1 MDAHVLASTV
11 ASGKGFISSDRAA
24 NACWALWFS
33 RAVCGLIGVMV
44 LLHVVVV
51 VLVGVVVVVV
61 AAAAVVGIVFLGVRR
76 VVFNCKSEPGADRF
90 RV

>member
-33 RAVCGLIGVMV
+33 RAVCGLIGDG
-44 LLHVVVV
+44 LAPRGCGC
-51 VLVGVVVVVV
+51 VGGGGGGGGGCCSCCRCWHCVSGCSACRVQ
-61 AAAAVVGIVFLGVRR
+61 LQVRAR
-76 VVFNCKSEPGADRF
+76 SGPV
-90 RV
+90 

>member
-51 VLVGVVVVVV
+51 VLVVVVVV

>member
-51 VLVGVVVVVV
+51 VLVVVVVVVVV
-61 AAAAVVGIVFLGVRR
+61 AAAAVVGIVFLGVRVQLQVR
-76 VVFNCKSEPGADRF
+76 ARSGPV
-90 RV
+90 